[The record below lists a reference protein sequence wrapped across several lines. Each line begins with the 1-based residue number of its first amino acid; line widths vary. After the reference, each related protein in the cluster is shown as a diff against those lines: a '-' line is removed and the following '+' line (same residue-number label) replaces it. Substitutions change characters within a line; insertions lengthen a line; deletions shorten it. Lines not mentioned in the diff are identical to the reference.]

1 MSVCPTPEEVLALLR
16 QHFEMADQLEI
27 LALETGKVNL
37 RVACGPAERRPGGFI
52 SGPTMM
58 MVADTCGLLGVF
70 SHTGLTVPAFT
81 TSLSIDFLRPGV
93 GDYLLANARVV
104 KFGRTL
110 STINVELRGSDQE
123 KPCAQAVVNFATGT
137 AR

>member
-1 MSVCPTPEEVLALLR
+1 MR
-16 QHFEMADQLEI
+16 QHFEIAHRLDI
-27 LALETGKVNL
+27 LSLETGRLTL
-37 RVACGPAERRPGGFI
+37 RFECGPDERRPGGFI

-58 MVADTCGLLGVF
+58 TLADTCGLIGVF

-93 GDYLLANARVV
+93 GDALLAEARVA

-110 STINVELRGSDQE
+110 STINVEMRGADQE